1 MQENLIE
8 YRVKGQA
15 SIDLWTQSMT
25 TEQILERRSTLRRI
39 LKGTDWQ
46 NLANAELDSIR
57 LLPSGSGYTLE
68 DPNGIF
74 YFVPGR
80 GVSREETEFRR
91 IRAAMPREFE
101 GKTGSSFDWGTYHT
115 DISAPMQ
122 YVNEFVTKFEH
133 FRKNGMG
140 LYIYSATKGSGKTF
154 LSCCLINELLK
165 RYSVTAKFI
174 NALDLLELTK
184 ATYKGIA
191 EEELEALYTASVLVI
206 DDIGVQMSKEWSDT
220 VFYRLVN
227 ARYNN
232 RLVTIYTSKASC
244 PFRGTH
250 PEVQRTAECVS
261 DADRQASNGY
271 GVLLLPGL
279 FGRGSAGH
287 SEGGADAKNWKP

>member
-1 MQENLIE
+1 MQDNLIE

-25 TEQILERRSTLRRI
+25 TEQILERRSVLRRI

-68 DPNGIF
+68 DSNGIF

-101 GKTGSSFDWGTYHT
+101 GKTGSSFDWDTYHT
-115 DISAPMQ
+115 DTSAPMQ
-122 YVNEFVTKFEH
+122 CVNEFVTKFEH

-184 ATYKGIA
+184 ATYKGMA

-232 RLVTIYTSKASC
+232 RLVTIYTSNQECKNLKMDERIIDRIESTTY
-244 PFRGTH
+244 PVPL
-250 PEVQRTAECVS
+250 PEEPIRSRKRAEKRS
-261 DADRQASNGY
+261 Q
-271 GVLLLPGL
+271 LM
-279 FGRGSAGH
+279 
-287 SEGGADAKNWKP
+287 EQIKNAPV